1 MIIKK
6 VVYERYFMLS
16 AQNER
21 FINDP
26 AFSNSTFNKMPYLPK
41 KFPIPTYALPVY
53 SIPISSTKMNAGR
66 PLPQCHAGILYSGLA
81 IILT

>member
-26 AFSNSTFNKMPYLPK
+26 AFFKPHSIKCLTLPK

>member
-26 AFSNSTFNKMPYLPK
+26 AFF
-41 KFPIPTYALPVY
+41 KFHI
-53 SIPISSTKMNAGR
+53 
-66 PLPQCHAGILYSGLA
+66 Q
-81 IILT
+81 